1 MQMSKNVI
9 KITSLLLFILVVL
22 TLSSCTS
29 WTNFMQSLNERQIQ
43 SCLYYEGYAAGYVR
57 VKGVTATGG
66 VKFSE
71 CRGD

>member
-1 MQMSKNVI
+1 MK
-9 KITSLLLFILVVL
+9 KIVNFVLLMCTLAVLNGCTNWTS
-22 TLSSCTS
+22 
-29 WTNFMQSLNERQIQ
+29 FMQSLNERQIQ

-71 CRGD
+71 CKGE